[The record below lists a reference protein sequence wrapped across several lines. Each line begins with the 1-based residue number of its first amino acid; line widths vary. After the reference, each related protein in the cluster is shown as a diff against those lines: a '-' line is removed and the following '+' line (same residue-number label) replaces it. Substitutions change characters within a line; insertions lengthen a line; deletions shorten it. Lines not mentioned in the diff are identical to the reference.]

1 MGDVSSWVQ
10 LQISKGIIKQSRRI
24 FFIVVGFSQ
33 FKFLFHLA
41 SLKLHKNSNKSFTL
55 FEENADLNMKNILL
69 IVLILLPGLLLK
81 GQVISGLVLDQE
93 SREPIDFASVFFNG
107 TFVGTTTDEQGRFE
121 LDISKYATRSLT
133 ISAVGYAPASIS
145 EFDTGKQHLVELVRQ
160 LVDIG
165 EVTVST
171 KSLVRKRRANMRIFR
186 NEFIG
191 LSVNARKCHIL
202 NEEDITFNY
211 ASDRDTLKAIASAPI
226 VIQNLSLGYI
236 ISYHLERF
244 EYVRKTKTMLFTGSI
259 IFNSDLIHDEESK
272 QHYERRRG
280 NAYIGSCQHF
290 FRALWANS
298 LIESE
303 FALSSTRS
311 GSILA
316 YDIIVYED
324 FQGKKYLRYFEDL
337 SIEYYAKLSHI
348 HFVGDKVFFQQDGYF
363 DPTPIIWTG
372 NMAQQRVAD
381 FLPYEYIFNE

>member
-1 MGDVSSWVQ
+1 M
-10 LQISKGIIKQSRRI
+10 IR
-24 FFIVVGFSQ
+24 
-33 FKFLFHLA
+33 
-41 SLKLHKNSNKSFTL
+41 
-55 FEENADLNMKNILL
+55 ILL
-69 IVLILLPGLLLK
+69 IVLILIPGMLIK
-81 GQVISGLVLDQE
+81 GQVITGLVLDQE
-93 SREPIDFASVFFNG
+93 SREPIDFASVFFSG

-145 EFDTGKQHLVELVRQ
+145 EFNTGKQHLVELVWQ
-160 LVDIG
+160 LVDIE

-211 ASDRDTLKAIASAPI
+211 ASDGDTLKAMASAPI

-244 EYVRKTKTMLFTGSI
+244 EYERKTKTMLFTGSI
-259 IFNSDLIHDEESK
+259 IFNRDLTDDAESK
-272 QHYERRRG
+272 LLYERRRA

-290 FRALWANS
+290 FRALWANT
-298 LIESE
+298 LKESE
-303 FALSSTRS
+303 FAVSSSRS
-311 GSILA
+311 GSILS
-316 YDIIVYED
+316 YDDIVYQD
-324 FQGKKYLRYFEDL
+324 FQGRKFLRYYEDL
-337 SIEYYAKLSHI
+337 SIEYHASLSYI
-348 HFVGDKVFFQQDGYF
+348 SFIAGKVLFQQDGYF

-372 NMAQQRVAD
+372 KMSEQRIAD
-381 FLPYEYIFNE
+381 FLPYEYVLSE

>member
-1 MGDVSSWVQ
+1 
-10 LQISKGIIKQSRRI
+10 
-24 FFIVVGFSQ
+24 
-33 FKFLFHLA
+33 
-41 SLKLHKNSNKSFTL
+41 
-55 FEENADLNMKNILL
+55 MKRILL
-69 IVLILLPGLLLK
+69 IVLILIPALLIR
-81 GQVISGLVLDQE
+81 GQIITGLVIDQE
-93 SREPIDFASVFFNG
+93 SREPIDFASVFFDG
-107 TFVGTTTDEQGRFE
+107 TFVGTTTDEQGQFE
-121 LDISKYATRSLT
+121 LDVSKYASRALT
-133 ISAVGYAPASIS
+133 ISAVGYAPALIS
-145 EFDTGKQHLVELVRQ
+145 EFVKDKQHLVELVRKF
-160 LVDIG
+160 VDIG

-211 ASDRDTLKAIASAPI
+211 GSDRDTLKAFASAPI

-244 EYVRKTKTMLFTGSI
+244 EYLRKTKTMLFTGSI
-259 IFNSDLIHDEESK
+259 IFNSDLIHDQESK
-272 QHYERRRG
+272 QLYERRRA

-303 FALSSTRS
+303 FAVSSTRS
-311 GSILA
+311 GSILP
-316 YDIIVYED
+316 YDAIVYED
-324 FQGKKYLRYFEDL
+324 FQGKKYLRYYEDL

-348 HFVGDKVFFQQDGYF
+348 HFVGAKVFFQQDGYF

-372 NMAQQRVAD
+372 NMSEQRVAD
-381 FLPYEYIFNE
+381 FLPYEYILTE